1 MKTITNKTILKQG
14 DKEYQPMKVDG
25 VIYWVDKNPKGFSKG
40 EWMYNEPN
48 NDTLIYQFSYDIHP
62 YEIGN
67 KIVAQSQLKLEG
79 IPVISLDS
87 YVEKLAWVSTEKIF
101 PEINDEDSTQVEID
115 KWNAKWEGFIDGYK
129 SNPNQYT
136 KADIEKA
143 LFLKAGFDNKGYT
156 KYMTNEEIFEQI
168 NSISVIEVNDNWEVI
183 SYE

>member
-1 MKTITNKTILKQG
+1 MKQITNKTILKQG
-14 DKEYQPMKVDG
+14 DKEYQPVEVDG
-25 VIYWVDKNPKGFSKG
+25 VIYWVDEKTEPISGRYGMSSNP
-40 EWMYNEPN
+40 
-48 NDTLIYQFSYDIHP
+48 H
-62 YEIGN
+62 N
-67 KIVAQSQLKLEG
+67 KQWFKSLGLDDGRGAYLIVAQSQPKLEE

-87 YVEKLAWVSTEKIF
+87 YIEKLAWVSTEKIF
-101 PEINDEDSTQVEID
+101 PEINDEDSTQIEID
-115 KWNAKWEGFIDGYK
+115 KWNARWEGFIDGHK

-183 SYE
+183 SHE